1 MLKRFLCALAIVLTA
16 WPAAVV
22 AQPGRRATVTLVQDV
37 IYGRVDGA
45 ALLADIGYPSGGT
58 PLPAII
64 YVHGGRWRG
73 GSRTSHESLDVAQ
86 WAASGFFAMTID
98 HRLVGSTPAP
108 APYQDLQCAIRWV
121 HAHADEYGIDPDRIY
136 LLGDSSGGHLV
147 ALAATLGEGPFEPT
161 GGWDDARSDIRAAIS
176 VSGPYDLDTLSWGD
190 LWTPMEGNV
199 EDARRL
205 ASPIRQIATDTKP
218 ILVIHSDD
226 DRSVPIQQAIDMAGA
241 LDAAGVEH
249 RLVHYADRGH
259 MQLTDEVIAETQKFI
274 ADLDGQPVPA
284 PPQQSRQPTAAT
296 DVTRADIQAVFESPD
311 GGIDRQIKVVDIG
324 DVNLA
329 VGVLHRQTTTTD
341 GDAVRGLIHNQVTEV
356 YYIVSGEG
364 ILMTGGTLQD
374 PEPRAR
380 DSDSVRVLV
389 GPSVA
394 GTANDG
400 NSRRVSA
407 GDVVIIPAGVFHGWR
422 TIDDHVTY
430 LSIRPD
436 LDRVLPAGYVNPAIA
451 R

>member
-1 MLKRFLCALAIVLTA
+1 MLKRLLCALAIVSTS
-16 WPAAVV
+16 WPAAAV
-22 AQPGRRATVTLVQDV
+22 AQSGRRVTVTLVQDV
-37 IYGRVDGA
+37 IYGRVDGS

-58 PLPAII
+58 GLPAII

-73 GSRTSHESLDVAQ
+73 GSRDYRESLDVAQ
-86 WAASGFFAMTID
+86 WAGFGYFAMTID

-121 HAHADEYGIDPDRIY
+121 HAHADEYGVDPDRVY
-136 LLGDSSGGHLV
+136 LIGDSSGGHLV
-147 ALAATLGEGPFEPT
+147 ALAATLGESPFEHT
-161 GGWDDARSDIRAAIS
+161 GGWDDVRSDIRAAVS

-190 LWTPMEGNV
+190 LWTPIEGNV

-205 ASPIRQIATDTKP
+205 ASPIRQIAADTKP
-218 ILVIHSDD
+218 ILVLHSDD
-226 DRSVPIQQAIDMAGA
+226 DRSVPIQQAIDMADA

-249 RLVHYADRGH
+249 DFVHYTDRGH
-259 MQLTDEVIAETQKFI
+259 MRITDEVIGETREFI
-274 ADLDGQPVPA
+274 AGLEGRPIAA
-284 PPQQSRQPTAAT
+284 PPRERRRQTSAT

-311 GGIDRQIKVVDIG
+311 GGIDRQITVVDIG
-324 DVNLA
+324 DANLA
-329 VGVLHRQTTTTD
+329 VGVLHRETTTTD
-341 GDAVRGLIHNQVTEV
+341 GDAVRGLIHNQVTEI

-364 ILMTGGTLQD
+364 MLMTGGTLQS
-374 PEPRAR
+374 PEPRAP

-394 GTANDG
+394 GTASDG
-400 NSRRVSA
+400 HSRHVSA

-422 TIDDHVTY
+422 AIEDHVTY